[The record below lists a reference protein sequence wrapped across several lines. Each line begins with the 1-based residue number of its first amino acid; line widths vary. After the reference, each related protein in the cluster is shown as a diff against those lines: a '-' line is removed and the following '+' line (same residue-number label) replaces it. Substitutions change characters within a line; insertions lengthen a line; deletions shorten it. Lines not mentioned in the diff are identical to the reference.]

1 MERKILYKLE
11 NVDILRFIA
20 EVTEINTV
28 SYKTDL
34 KFDIEILKR
43 ECGIKDGIRNFLWMS
58 RNYGTYCLP
67 DEKVYVKGSSAYSI
81 WQYYNSD
88 TDGVLAYYIF
98 IKGKKDAK
106 IYADVYELAY
116 EKHKKRVDA
125 LARYTPKEIN
135 FFSDFSIDK
144 ERTANKIGR
153 KPAEFEDYIKRL
165 KKRYIHK
172 SR

>member
-1 MERKILYKLE
+1 MERTVLYKLE
-11 NVDILRFIA
+11 NVDILKFIA

-58 RNYGTYCLP
+58 RKHGTYCLP

-116 EKHKKRVDA
+116 EKHKKHVDTISEYA
-125 LARYTPKEIN
+125 PKKTN

-153 KPAEFEDYIKRL
+153 KPTKFEDYIKRL
-165 KKRYIHK
+165 RQKCIHKKR
-172 SR
+172 

>member
-20 EVTEINTV
+20 EVTEINTI

-34 KFDIEILKR
+34 KYDIEMLER
-43 ECGIKDGIRNFLWMS
+43 ECAIKDGIRNFLWMS
-58 RNYGTYCLP
+58 RNHGTYCLP

-81 WQYYNSD
+81 WQYYNGD

-125 LARYTPKEIN
+125 LAEYTPKELN
-135 FFSDFSIDK
+135 SFSDFSIDN
-144 ERTANKIGR
+144 ERTANKVGR
-153 KPAEFEDYIKRL
+153 KPTEFEDYIKRL
-165 KKRYIHK
+165 KKRCIHK
-172 SR
+172 AR